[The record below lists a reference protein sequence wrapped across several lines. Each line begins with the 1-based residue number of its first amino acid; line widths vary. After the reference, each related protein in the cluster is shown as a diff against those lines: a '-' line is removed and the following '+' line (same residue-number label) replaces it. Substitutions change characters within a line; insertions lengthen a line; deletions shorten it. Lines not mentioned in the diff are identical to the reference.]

1 MVFLVIGVQKTL
13 QKRKNI
19 QKKNIENEQ
28 KEKRRIQEKSKAIN
42 IFGFTFYIKS
52 YILLEN
58 IV

>member
-1 MVFLVIGVQKTL
+1 MLK
-13 QKRKNI
+13 
-19 QKKNIENEQ
+19 NEQ